1 MWAQGPDGGEVKW
14 SWTDSVSADS
24 CCPQADTVAD
34 DQPTDV
40 GSPTDQLDLQKF
52 LKLWFPGPSSRVPVY
67 HSRICIAF

>member
-40 GSPTDQLDLQKF
+40 LMTSLTCRNFWNYDSQAPA
-52 LKLWFPGPSSRVPVY
+52 PGFQFIILESALLSR
-67 HSRICIAF
+67 